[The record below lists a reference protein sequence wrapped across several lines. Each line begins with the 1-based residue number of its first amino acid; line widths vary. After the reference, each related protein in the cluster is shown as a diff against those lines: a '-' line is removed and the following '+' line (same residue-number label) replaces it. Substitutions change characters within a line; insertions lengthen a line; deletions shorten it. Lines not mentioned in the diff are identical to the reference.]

1 MAERVLAVDIGIK
14 NLAWCCASKST
25 TLDIHGW
32 ENENLVTGSC
42 EKEVCVS
49 CKKKPSYTF
58 KGQSFCV
65 KHCTPLRDLSGGL
78 LRKIPAAAV
87 LKEIAKASG
96 ASIADTKTKDS
107 TIAFLQ
113 TKVALPV
120 ILKKVKSLGME
131 EIHDGIRAVIQRNHA
146 LFSSCKVI
154 LLENQ
159 PAFKNPMM
167 KSVQMML
174 FASLRDL
181 LEGPP
186 EVRLVHASKK
196 SAGATKGDGGYSERK
211 TMTEAKVET
220 GLRDGSIV
228 CAKGQGWF
236 AEQGKKS
243 DLADCLTMT
252 QDYLTS
258 AASAAKASAG
268 KGETSIAAYNEE
280 GDECVHRRNGTCRTW

>member
-1 MAERVLAVDIGIK
+1 VLAVDIGIK

-65 KHCTPLRDLSGGL
+65 KHCTPLRDLSGAL

-96 ASIADTKTKDS
+96 ASITDTKTKDS

-113 TKVALPV
+113 KKVALPV

-146 LFSSCKVI
+146 LFSSCTVI

-236 AEQGKKS
+236 AQQGKKS

-252 QDYLTS
+252 QDYL
-258 AASAAKASAG
+258 ASAG
-268 KGETSIAAYNEE
+268 KGET
-280 GDECVHRRNGTCRTW
+280 